1 MTDYAKFVSMTRSEA
16 KAYLDVFLSEMGPSL
31 DRFAT
36 SVDCELTYSPG
47 SLEQAWHGVRPKL
60 AWRSGYTPSAIGQ
73 PGARIHSEQLE
84 PAQDLPSWFHHPSG
98 AGYARFSAATL
109 WLIDGAARYLG
120 ETLIRSVGGRW
131 GSGNARTKGYMY
143 QNQPVLTGLPTD
155 PLSPIQTC
163 AVLASRAL
171 RQSTEQ
177 GPQTLAEV
185 YDGWRTLTADR

>member
-1 MTDYAKFVSMTRSEA
+1 MADYTNFVSMTRSEA
-16 KAYLDVFLSEMGPSL
+16 KAYLDGFLSEMGPSL
-31 DRFAT
+31 SRFAT
-36 SVDCELTYSPG
+36 SVDCELTYSPE
-47 SLEQAWHGVRPKL
+47 SLEQAWHAVRPKL
-60 AWRSGYTPSAIGQ
+60 AWRSGYTPPALGQ
-73 PGARIHSEQLE
+73 PGPRIHSEQLE

-98 AGYARFSAATL
+98 AGYARFSAETL

-131 GSGNARTKGYMY
+131 ASGNARTKGYMY
-143 QNQPVLTGLPTD
+143 QNQPVLTGLTTD

-163 AVLASRAL
+163 AVLAARTL

-185 YDGWRTLTADR
+185 YDGWCTLTAEQ